1 MSGILSI
8 SPVVTD
14 QQSNTASLLGVAAT
28 ARTRPV
34 GTKDV
39 AGEDEAVDSATMW
52 DLEAR
57 DEAALQL
64 SRHSSRDGGDDHRRR
79 SRGQYVTL
87 DDEDDDDEKGEGPK
101 HRVNTYA

>member
-14 QQSNTASLLGVAAT
+14 QQSNVASLLGVAAT
-28 ARTRPV
+28 SRTRIRPP
-34 GTKDV
+34 GSKNV

-52 DLEAR
+52 DLEAQ

-64 SRHSSRDGGDDHRRR
+64 SRRSSRDGGDDHRHR
-79 SRGQYVTL
+79 SRGQYVDL
-87 DDEDDDDEKGEGPK
+87 DDEDDDNGEK